1 MKLAPT
7 ANLFRLLFVS
17 LICLSSIAVY
27 AQSDLES
34 VPNFNAKTTKGEK
47 FTKDS
52 LKGKVVLLQFW
63 TTWCPYC
70 KHDEAMVERLEKQ
83 FSEKGLVILAVNVNE
98 SKKTVANYLK
108 EHPRTCRIVLTEDTN
123 LAARFEAKS
132 YPVYIV
138 INKDGNLEDEFRGS
152 APETG
157 LKNVL
162 RRAGLAVD

>member
-1 MKLAPT
+1 MKIRPFFSTTFA
-7 ANLFRLLFVS
+7 
-17 LICLSSIAVY
+17 IAVLCLATISTF
-27 AQSDLES
+27 AQE
-34 VPNFNAKTTKGEK
+34 PAPRFNAKTMKGEV
-47 FTKDS
+47 FTKES

-70 KHDEAMVERLEKQ
+70 KQDQAMIENFQKLYGD
-83 FSEKGLVILAVNVNE
+83 KGLVILAIDVNE
-98 SKKTVANYLK
+98 SKKTVSKYLN

-132 YPVYIV
+132 YPVYV
-138 INKDGNLEDEFRGS
+138 ILDKDGNISDQFHGS

-162 RRAGLAVD
+162 RTAGLNVD